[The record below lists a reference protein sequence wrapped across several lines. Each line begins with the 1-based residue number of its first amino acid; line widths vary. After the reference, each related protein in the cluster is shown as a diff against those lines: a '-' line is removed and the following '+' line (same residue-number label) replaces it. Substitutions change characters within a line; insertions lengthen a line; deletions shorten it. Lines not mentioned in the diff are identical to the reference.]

1 MRNFLI
7 YIFFQIIF
15 SNEIIID
22 LITTNDIHG
31 VVNQQTAYFMNPEYP
46 PNIIGGAGFYKY
58 VHDLKKTNSD
68 NLLILDAGNFFQ
80 GSNFGMHDKG
90 SSMIEWMNMIGYDAV
105 VPGQYDFIF
114 GVENLNKLIN
124 EANFPTLGSNLNC
137 EKCFDDIKPY
147 IIKEIDEVKV
157 GILGIVNSEI
167 PELIPKSKLGNI
179 SFSFEVESMKK
190 WIPEMKKKRLQRY

>member
-1 MRNFLI
+1 MKKILI

-68 NLLILDAGNFFQ
+68 NLLMLRLILAQ
-80 GSNFGMHDKG
+80 QVQ
-90 SSMIEWMNMIGYDAV
+90 NMSLHVYAHCKS
-105 VPGQYDFIF
+105 
-114 GVENLNKLIN
+114 LNDTCHLML
-124 EANFPTLGSNLNC
+124 T
-137 EKCFDDIKPY
+137 
-147 IIKEIDEVKV
+147 VKV
-157 GILGIVNSEI
+157 V
-167 PELIPKSKLGNI
+167 
-179 SFSFEVESMKK
+179 
-190 WIPEMKKKRLQRY
+190 